1 MSQFKEEVKKTYAKT
16 INKYTQAKLNEQSS
30 CCSSS
35 STPIESEKLA
45 QADCC
50 PSTTSEAKKKSTIPS
65 FGCVINLAQK
75 SNIQQGDTV
84 VDLGSGAGHDLFQ
97 AAELAG
103 PEGRAIGIDFTP
115 DMIFAGMKNA
125 AEKEFTNVD
134 FRLSDIENIDILPD
148 NFADVIISNC
158 VINLT
163 MDKGAVFKEAFRIL
177 KPGGRLVDADIIAVN
192 QLPSEITQDPE
203 AWCSCLGGALTKEG
217 YVEKIEKA
225 GFKEVN
231 VTIFN
236 DFDYKD
242 SQFQSGIIEAQKP
255 MNKAIEFF
263 H

>member
-1 MSQFKEEVKKTYAKT
+1 MSQFKEEVKKSYAKA
-16 INKYTQAKLNEQSS
+16 INKHTQSRLAKQSS
-30 CCSSS
+30 CCSPSVTS
-35 STPIESEKLA
+35 IKNEKLS
-45 QADCC
+45 QGDCC
-50 PSTTSEAKKKSTIPS
+50 PPSTSEMKKESTIPS

-75 SNIQQGDTV
+75 ANIQQGNVV
-84 VDLGSGAGHDLFQ
+84 VDLGSGAGYDLFQ
-97 AAELAG
+97 AADLVG
-103 PEGRAIGIDFTP
+103 REGRIIGVDFTP
-115 DMIFAGMKNA
+115 DMIISGMKNA
-125 AEKEFTNVD
+125 TEKGYTNVD

-192 QLPSEITQDPE
+192 HLPPEITQDPE

-217 YVEKIEKA
+217 YIEKIEQA

-236 DFDYKD
+236 NFEYLNH
-242 SQFQSGIIEAQKP
+242 QFQSGIIEVQKP
-255 MNKAIEFF
+255 LN
-263 H
+263 